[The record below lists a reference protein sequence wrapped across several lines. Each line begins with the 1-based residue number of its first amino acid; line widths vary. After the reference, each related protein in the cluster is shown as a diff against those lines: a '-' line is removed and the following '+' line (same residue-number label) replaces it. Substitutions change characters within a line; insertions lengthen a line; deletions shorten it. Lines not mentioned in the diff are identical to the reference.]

1 MSEAGTG
8 ATGSREESQMDI
20 MIDKIR
26 PLVMIATRRE
36 ELKLEASKM
45 AKWVKVTAAMSDNL
59 GLIPGTYT
67 VEEDNLFLQVS
78 SAAIHSYVYT
88 FSLCSVF
95 LSPFL
100 GLSLPP
106 PPHK

>member
-45 AKWVKVTAAMSDNL
+45 AK
-59 GLIPGTYT
+59 
-67 VEEDNLFLQVS
+67 
-78 SAAIHSYVYT
+78 
-88 FSLCSVF
+88 
-95 LSPFL
+95 
-100 GLSLPP
+100 
-106 PPHK
+106 